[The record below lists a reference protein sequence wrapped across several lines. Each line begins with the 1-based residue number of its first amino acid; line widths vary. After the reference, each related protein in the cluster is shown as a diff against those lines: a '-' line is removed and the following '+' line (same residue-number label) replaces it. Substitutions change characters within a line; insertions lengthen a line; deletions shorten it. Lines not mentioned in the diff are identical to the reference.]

1 MTTTTATI
9 KIRIFQINMQAKI
22 IFIKISRL
30 THFPSHENET
40 KQSSIRNL
48 PERRAAFKALAN
60 KKAPKCSNN
69 NSKSSNNKSNN
80 SKMKRN
86 YNLKFIQKKCELRLT
101 MNRFKGCQTG
111 ALGRR
116 RDTKIQKYL

>member
-1 MTTTTATI
+1 
-9 KIRIFQINMQAKI
+9 MQAKI

-69 NSKSSNNKSNN
+69 NKSNN